1 MLHKISR
8 LDKLAAARRV
18 FTKYGM
24 MEGLTSSYMAMVLRG
39 KQPQPL
45 VNPSEDEDEDN
56 EDYDLGPVSGP
67 KVLSSIQLAKT
78 PGMSWFMI

>member
-1 MLHKISR
+1 MLHKISW

-24 MEGLTSSYMAMVLRG
+24 MEGLTSSYMAMVLQG
-39 KQPQPL
+39 EQPQPL

-67 KVLSSIQLAKT
+67 KVLSSI
-78 PGMSWFMI
+78 

>member
-1 MLHKISR
+1 MAENQSLLM

-24 MEGLTSSYMAMVLRG
+24 MEGLTSSYMAMVLQG
-39 KQPQPL
+39 EQPQPL

-67 KVLSSIQLAKT
+67 KVLSSI
-78 PGMSWFMI
+78 